1 MRATLDN
8 RTVSLWPVATSLQ
21 RSGAGRARDPQIA
34 EPTSRTDDPTTAAL
48 AAITS
53 SYQHGREGI
62 ISGDASPP
70 PGRHGDTAQ
79 PDCALDAHHPTVPL
93 TLVSD
98 LKRAESPQ
106 DPPTDERRDM
116 ATFWSRLRTRAHAPR
131 GQHSPK
137 R

>member
-8 RTVSLWPVATSLQ
+8 RTVSLWPLATSLQ

-34 EPTSRTDDPTTAAL
+34 EPTARTEDPATAAL

-62 ISGDASPP
+62 ISGDASPS
-70 PGRHGDTAQ
+70 PGRHGDTAHT
-79 PDCALDAHHPTVPL
+79 DRALNAHHPTGPL

-98 LKRAESPQ
+98 LRRVESPQ
-106 DPPTDERRDM
+106 APPTDERRDM